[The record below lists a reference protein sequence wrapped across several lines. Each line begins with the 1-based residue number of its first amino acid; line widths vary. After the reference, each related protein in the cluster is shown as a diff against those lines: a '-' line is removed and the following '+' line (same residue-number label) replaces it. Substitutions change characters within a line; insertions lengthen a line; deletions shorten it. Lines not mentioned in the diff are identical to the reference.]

1 LSLAQDDQAN
11 GFVDDTQSPK
21 RRAIPWRIRLSVLAP
36 SLFLYATACVTPAV
50 HFFRIGGGPEGWYGI
65 EALLLGWQGA
75 FVGQFGWFANA
86 LLLVAAVLILFR
98 RFAVGSI
105 FATMAVAV
113 ATDSLLILHQQI
125 PGDEGD
131 VTHLIVTGFGIGFC
145 FWFASLLAA
154 VVAPIAGALFV
165 KYRYRAPR
173 QRT

>member
-1 LSLAQDDQAN
+1 
-11 GFVDDTQSPK
+11 
-21 RRAIPWRIRLSVLAP
+21 VLAP

-75 FVGQFGWFANA
+75 FVGQFGWFANP
-86 LLLVAAVLILFR
+86 LLLLAVVPILFR
-98 RFAVGSI
+98 RFVIGSI
-105 FATMAVAV
+105 LAIMAVAV

-131 VTHLIVTGFGIGFC
+131 VTHLIVTGFGAGSY

-154 VVAPIAGALFV
+154 IVAPIAGALFV
-165 KYRYRAPR
+165 RYRAR
-173 QRT
+173 TQRA